1 MPHCTNL
8 RLIQISNEIMTEF
21 VYLIY
26 MHSFCSLNNEH
37 RIHFWLGA
45 HCCTLHQA
53 THTHHTHTQTM
64 AFRWSRTNS
73 LRNYT
78 RWIWFHSSALSN
90 NNNINSEQKKNSAW
104 FAQSVQY
111 GCYSRAIHIFY
122 SFAFFFVWLW
132 VTWFIAAY
140 MRRDYRVPKTCWLRL
155 TGAVWSVHCMLST
168 NWYAWKEK
176 KRRTE
181 SISLYY
187 IVVIVVCAAG
197 VKASTSATV
206 PYSLQLCSL

>member
-1 MPHCTNL
+1 MKPHKFSSQLHTMNL
-8 RLIQISNEIMTEF
+8 ISFIGAKQQQQHQQRTKKKIA
-21 VYLIY
+21 LD
-26 MHSFCSLNNEH
+26 SLNACNTDV
-37 RIHFWLGA
+37 IHVRYTF
-45 HCCTLHQA
+45 
-53 THTHHTHTQTM
+53 
-64 AFRWSRTNS
+64 FIRS
-73 LRNYT
+73 L
-78 RWIWFHSSALSN
+78 
-90 NNNINSEQKKNSAW
+90 
-104 FAQSVQY
+104 
-111 GCYSRAIHIFY
+111 
-122 SFAFFFVWLW
+122 FFFVWLW

-155 TGAVWSVHCMLST
+155 TGAVWSVHCMLFT
-168 NWYAWKEK
+168 NLYAWKEK